1 MEQGFPHR
9 EAELYILPEKVG
21 PLTAGYS
28 ARAEQVGAEIRD
40 LRLRRRVWVVSDR

>member
-1 MEQGFPHR
+1 MEQGFPLR
-9 EAELYILPEKVG
+9 EAGLYVLPEKVG
-21 PLTAGYS
+21 PLNARDS